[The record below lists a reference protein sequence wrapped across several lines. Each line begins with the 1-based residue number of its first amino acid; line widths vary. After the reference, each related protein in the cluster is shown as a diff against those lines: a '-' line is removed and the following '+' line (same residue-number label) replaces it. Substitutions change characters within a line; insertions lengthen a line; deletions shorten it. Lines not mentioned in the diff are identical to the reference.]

1 MIKEAF
7 EKVREFFTGKKE
19 IRCRRC
25 GRVLKS
31 AKSKELGVGECCM
44 RKILDEKYTRKIFI
58 PKDVDIS

>member
-7 EKVREFFTGKKE
+7 EKVKEFFTGKKE

>member
-7 EKVREFFTGKKE
+7 EKVKEFLAGKKE

-44 RKILDEKYTRKIFI
+44 RKILEEKYTRKLFI
-58 PKDVDIS
+58 PKENI

>member
-7 EKVREFFTGKKE
+7 EKVKEFFTGKKE

-58 PKDVDIS
+58 PKGVDK